1 MGSYSAS
8 VDIQDE
14 ALSLVFDGY
23 AQGFDLTRLVS
34 HRFPLAEA
42 VSALA
47 IASEPKATSMK
58 IVIEGTSARIGR
70 E

>member
-1 MGSYSAS
+1 
-8 VDIQDE
+8 
-14 ALSLVFDGY
+14 
-23 AQGFDLTRLVS
+23 
-34 HRFPLAEA
+34 LAKA
-42 VSALA
+42 VAALA